1 MTKGKRRKRKTVD
14 ANLADAI
21 HRYAQDPP
29 KAPRRKAGRKR
40 VSQSYTVIETAT
52 DLRAL
57 GVSQDTIGLIWGNAS
72 GGGGSERFAGQVD
85 RLLKETIKD
94 RKSAHT
100 DQLNQ
105 EIANAKKKHK
115 ANVRRDQEK
124 AKAITNFCRLVRA
137 KWPAESADHYLQTL
151 VTRIAAYKKTNKD
164 WAAKVKIA
172 IGTTGPVYEALSKHV
187 KFVTKITFEPE
198 LIRKRMDRAIL

>member
-14 ANLADAI
+14 ADLADAI

-52 DLRAL
+52 DLRVL
-57 GVSQDTIGLIWGNAS
+57 GISQDTIKLIWGNAS
-72 GGGGSERFAGQVD
+72 GDEGSERFAGQVD
-85 RLLKETIKD
+85 RLLKELIKD

-115 ANVRRDQEK
+115 ANVRRDQGE
-124 AKAITNFCRLVRA
+124 ANRLTNRLQ
-137 KWPAESADHYLQTL
+137 P
-151 VTRIAAYKKTNKD
+151 
-164 WAAKVKIA
+164 
-172 IGTTGPVYEALSKHV
+172 IG
-187 KFVTKITFEPE
+187 FEPFAATDKHI
-198 LIRKRMDRAIL
+198 LFRKRVQ

>member
-14 ANLADAI
+14 VDLADAI

-29 KAPRRKAGRKR
+29 KEPRRKAGRKR

-57 GVSQDTIGLIWGNAS
+57 GVSQDTIGLMWGNAS

-85 RLLKETIKD
+85 RLLKDAIKD
-94 RKSAHT
+94 RKSAHK

-137 KWPAESADHYLQTL
+137 KWSAESADHYLQTL

-164 WAAKVKIA
+164 WAAKVKMA
-172 IGTTGPVYEALSKHV
+172 IGITGPVYEGLSKHV
-187 KFVTKITFEPE
+187 KFVTKITFKPD
-198 LIRKRMDRAIL
+198 LIRKRVKRAIL

>member
-1 MTKGKRRKRKTVD
+1 MTKGKRRKRKNVE

-52 DLRAL
+52 DLRTL
-57 GVSQDTIGLIWGNAS
+57 GISQDTIKLIWGNAS
-72 GGGGSERFAGQVD
+72 GDEGSERFAGQVD
-85 RLLKETIKD
+85 RLLKEVIKD
-94 RKSAHT
+94 RKSVHT

-124 AKAITNFCRLVRA
+124 ATAITNFCSLVREQ
-137 KWPAESADHYLQTL
+137 WPAESADHYLQTL
-151 VTRIAAYKKTNKD
+151 VTRIAAHKKTNKD
-164 WAAKVKIA
+164 WAAKVKMA
-172 IGTTGPVYEALSKHV
+172 IGITGPVY
-187 KFVTKITFEPE
+187 
-198 LIRKRMDRAIL
+198 